1 MCDRVISE
9 DPFLQYIALIN
20 IYVDDSPATLKLNPD
35 CFNTNKMI
43 KKPFTALCAD
53 KNILYFNE
61 DSGNVIFNCNEMG
74 ILNIDLGNFNFDN
87 NFDEYDPDTIIPI
100 KLLTQHT
107 TFQKR
112 KALKKEINEK
122 LMPVAWHPNRW
133 YMSEDEKM
141 EIDPMFNEEL

>member
-1 MCDRVISE
+1 MCDRVVSE

-20 IYVDDSPATLKLNPD
+20 IYVDDSPATLKLIPD

-61 DSGNVIFNCNEMG
+61 DSVNVIFNCNEMG

-100 KLLTQHT
+100 KLLSQHT
-107 TFQKR
+107 TFQK
-112 KALKKEINEK
+112 
-122 LMPVAWHPNRW
+122 MQ
-133 YMSEDEKM
+133 ST
-141 EIDPMFNEEL
+141 